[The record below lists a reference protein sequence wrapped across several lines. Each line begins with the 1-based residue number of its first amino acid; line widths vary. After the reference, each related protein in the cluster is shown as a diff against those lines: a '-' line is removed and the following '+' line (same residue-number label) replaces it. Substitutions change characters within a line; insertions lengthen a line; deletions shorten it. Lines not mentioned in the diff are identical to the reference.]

1 MRNNHI
7 LTARQLL
14 WIAAVSCMTVVGV
27 RSQPSGGVP
36 TDLTQRAEIIAV
48 GKIASLEPQW
58 SEDGG
63 SIVTRVTLKV
73 GEYLKG
79 TGGQALVLVTPGGEV
94 GGVGEYYSHAA
105 RFSRDEEVVVFAERN
120 MQGGYRVT
128 GGHRGKLTITSDAGT
143 GVRRVASQQL
153 LDDLKSAVAA
163 SVQKDV
169 DH

>member
-1 MRNNHI
+1 MLDNRSF
-7 LTARQLL
+7 TARRLL
-14 WIAAVSCMTVVGV
+14 WIAVLSCLIIDTGI
-27 RSQPSGGVP
+27 SQPSGGAP
-36 TDLTQRAEIIAV
+36 TDLTHQAEIIAV
-48 GKIASLEPQW
+48 GKVSALEPQW

-63 SIVTRVTLKV
+63 SIFTRVTLHV

-79 TGGQALVLVTPGGEV
+79 SGGQALVLVTPGGEV

-120 MQGGYRVT
+120 KRGAYRVA
-128 GGHRGKLTITSDAGT
+128 GGHRGKLTITTDAGT
-143 GVRRVASQQL
+143 GTRRVASQQL

-163 SVQKDV
+163 SVQEDV